1 MTEPVKWLVI
11 GVGDITTKRVL
22 PAILTEPRS
31 RLVGI
36 VTRTPAKAEAFGVP
50 GWVDLEPALKESDAD
65 AVYVGSP
72 VALHAPQTI
81 TSLRAGKHVLCEKP
95 VALNYVEACTMRDAA
110 EWSERILGI
119 AYYRRT
125 YPKLL
130 RARQL
135 LQDGVIG
142 QPVYAEINCHSGPPP
157 QSGPRSWFVDPA
169 IAGGGPLYDIASH
182 RIDVLNFLFGAPGR
196 VVGQMSNV
204 VHQLEVED
212 SATVLIEYESGM
224 RGVVDVRWHT
234 HQDRDDFRI
243 IGTDGE
249 MQLSPLNGPR
259 LAYKG
264 REEQLPTHKN
274 LHYPCIEDFTTAVLE
289 GKLPAAPI
297 GEAIVTDW
305 VTEQVMRQNGRG

>member
-1 MTEPVKWLVI
+1 
-11 GVGDITTKRVL
+11 
-22 PAILTEPRS
+22 
-31 RLVGI
+31 
-36 VTRTPAKAEAFGVP
+36 
-50 GWVDLEPALKESDAD
+50 
-65 AVYVGSP
+65 
-72 VALHAPQTI
+72 
-81 TSLRAGKHVLCEKP
+81 
-95 VALNYVEACTMRDAA
+95 MRDAA
-110 EWSERILGI
+110 EWSDRILGI

-135 LQDGVIG
+135 LRDGVIG
-142 QPVYAEINCHSGPPP
+142 QPVYAEINCHSWVPAQDGF
-157 QSGPRSWFVDPA
+157 RTWLLDPA
-169 IAGGGPLYDIASH
+169 MAGGGPLYDIASH
-182 RIDVLNFLFGAPGR
+182 RIDVLNFLFGAPRR
-196 VVGQMSNV
+196 VAGQMSNV

-212 SATVLIEYESGM
+212 SATLLIEYESGT

-234 HQDRDDFRI
+234 RVDRDDFRI

-289 GKLPAAPI
+289 GKPPAAPI
-297 GEAIVTDW
+297 AEAIVTDW

>member
-1 MTEPVKWLVI
+1 M
-11 GVGDITTKRVL
+11 
-22 PAILTEPRS
+22 S
-31 RLVGI
+31 
-36 VTRTPAKAEAFGVP
+36 
-50 GWVDLEPALKESDAD
+50 
-65 AVYVGSP
+65 
-72 VALHAPQTI
+72 
-81 TSLRAGKHVLCEKP
+81 
-95 VALNYVEACTMRDAA
+95 
-110 EWSERILGI
+110 
-119 AYYRRT
+119 
-125 YPKLL
+125 
-130 RARQL
+130 
-135 LQDGVIG
+135 
-142 QPVYAEINCHSGPPP
+142 
-157 QSGPRSWFVDPA
+157 
-169 IAGGGPLYDIASH
+169 GGGPLYDIASH
-182 RIDVLNFLFGAPGR
+182 RIDVLNFLFGAPRR

-259 LAYKG
+259 LAFKG

-274 LHYPCIEDFTTAVLE
+274 LHYPCIEDFATAVLE
-289 GKLPAAPI
+289 GKAPAAPI